1 MIQTKEDREFEK
13 RFYDIKK
20 IAETKQK
27 SLPESFK
34 VDEVDEGI
42 YYALFWLFLTFRYG
56 AYTDEEYKKRAV
68 NLLAKYKTRKSM
80 IKRQF
85 EMYREAHERAMRC
98 SQIETQL
105 LKSDNLGYKETFDL
119 FFEYIGTLRNDC
131 IARRLKEKFFKA
143 SLPKEFET
151 YESKLMTKDL
161 GYKEAFNLLFEYIGT
176 LRTPGIAGL
185 LKRKVGYSLITG
197 CKNFTD
203 EELEQLEKE
212 YSSSKGKEKNKQC
225 LTA

>member
-34 VDEVDEGI
+34 ADEVDEGI
-42 YYALFWLFLTFRYG
+42 YYALLYLFLSYKYAALTE
-56 AYTDEEYKKRAV
+56 EEYEERAKKLRP
-68 NLLAKYKTRKSM
+68 KYITRKSM
-80 IKRQF
+80 RARQF
-85 EMYREAHERAMRC
+85 ESYVEMQNRAMRC
-98 SQIETQL
+98 SEIETKL
-105 LKSDNLGYKETFDL
+105 LKS
-119 FFEYIGTLRNDC
+119 
-131 IARRLKEKFFKA
+131 
-143 SLPKEFET
+143 
-151 YESKLMTKDL
+151 KDL
-161 GYKEAFNLLFEYIGT
+161 GYKEAFNLFFEYIGALRNDCIARGLKEKFLKVSLPKEFEIYESELMTKDLGYKDAFNLLFEYIGA
-176 LRTPGIAGL
+176 LRNPGIAGF

-197 CKNFTD
+197 CKKFTR

-212 YSSSKGKEKNKQC
+212 YSSSKGKEKEKQC